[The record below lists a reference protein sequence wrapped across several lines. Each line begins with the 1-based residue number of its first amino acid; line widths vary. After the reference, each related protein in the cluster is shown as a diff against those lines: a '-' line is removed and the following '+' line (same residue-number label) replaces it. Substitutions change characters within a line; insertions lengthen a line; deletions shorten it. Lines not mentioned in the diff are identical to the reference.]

1 MTYSLHYVNPSLW
14 KGQNDQH
21 SAIHACT
28 VNIVWNLTSL
38 EWSKG
43 KYHDIVLNLISYEG
57 WEGKGGGGGGG
68 GATRTTLTPHILCVI
83 TLLIQISWNYY
94 LYFTIV
100 VLSPESLQKTYFDF
114 SNNTFPIG
122 YVIINFIINF
132 HWMWIVL
139 YYDDV
144 IKKLQWP

>member
-1 MTYSLHYVNPSLW
+1 MTYLLHYVNPSLW
-14 KGQNDQH
+14 KGQNDQR

-28 VNIVWNLTSL
+28 VNIVLNLTNL
-38 EWSKG
+38 EEGKG

-57 WEGKGGGGGGG
+57 WEGRGEGG
-68 GATRTTLTPHILCVI
+68 GATRMTPTPHIFCVI

-100 VLSPESLQKTYFDF
+100 VLSPEGLQKTYFDF

-132 HWMWIVL
+132 HCIWIVL